1 MNALD
6 IKNKLA
12 EINGSIEANDI
23 DDEKSFTDQGF
34 GSLDTFDLFLQIEE
48 ELNVK
53 INDDLMTLLH
63 RHFKPIVYPYYTFWQ
78 VVAILSRLYS

>member
-53 INDDLMTLLH
+53 INDDLMTKLTSVNKLVE
-63 RHFKPIVYPYYTFWQ
+63 HFSS
-78 VVAILSRLYS
+78 L